1 MFILKY
7 SYSFE
12 IQYYIDHFAVN
23 CNLVSCN
30 SIQYF
35 TIGHRNYHL
44 VNYYFSCNCNYNS
57 FLMVIHSISQLMS
70 FCLVKFQ
77 LQNGLNQ
84 TKSRSIII

>member
-1 MFILKY
+1 MFVSQLYLAKVIHIHIHIHIEIDIEI
-7 SYSFE
+7 E

-44 VNYYFSCNCNYNS
+44 VNCYFGCNCNCNS
-57 FLMVIHSISQLMS
+57 FLM
-70 FCLVKFQ
+70 
-77 LQNGLNQ
+77 
-84 TKSRSIII
+84 IIR